1 MVRDNKR
8 LVLIADDEPNIVLL
22 LRRLFERDGFVVED
36 VADGNSALEQAEA
49 LRPGLILMDVMMPG
63 LNGFEVVKR
72 LRANEITARIP
83 TIFITAAA
91 REPADVARGLGLGAD
106 DYVTKPFSPHELL
119 ARAHSKLRARRL
131 EENLE
136 RRNKELEALVRI
148 GREFN
153 QRLKLADLLDL
164 VLAVCVAE
172 LNAEQALL
180 CLFDQQ
186 GHVTD
191 WRTLNESLVAETDI
205 QAMVDDPKSLLGAML
220 QHEQS
225 IIVSNQDQLVFGD
238 CCHVAVGTRIVH
250 HGAMIGSILLGH
262 SDSSR
267 FDEGHLR
274 LLESITEQATLAIRN
289 AELYDEL
296 HHYALNLENMVAER
310 TAELRAAQSQLIRSE
325 KLASLGRL
333 AAGIA
338 HEVNNPLQAI
348 RNCLELAIE
357 DIDAQRPVDKEL
369 LTVAEQD
376 VQRIRRIV
384 SQLLDFSRPGSGELS
399 PLEPGKVVQSVLRL
413 VHRQLERN
421 NIQLNSYI
429 TKTSR
434 VEMNEDQFKQVVLNL
449 VLNATEAMPDGGSLA
464 VSVVEEADEIH
475 VVFQDT
481 GMGIPENNLPKIF
494 DPFFSTK
501 IDGTGLGLA
510 VSYGIIEGHGGR
522 IDVKSRV
529 DKGSTFTV
537 VLPGYARTSG

>member
-1 MVRDNKR
+1 MAEEHKQ

-22 LRRLFERDGFVVED
+22 LRRLFERDGFAVED
-36 VADGNSALEQAEA
+36 VPDGNSALEQAEA
-49 LRPGLILMDVMMPG
+49 LRPELILMDVMMPG
-63 LNGFEVVKR
+63 LNGFEVVRR

-136 RRNKELEALVRI
+136 RRNEELEALVRI

-172 LNAEQALL
+172 LKADRALL

-186 GHVTD
+186 GHVTE
-191 WRTLNESLVAETDI
+191 WRMLDETQFSQADI
-205 QAMVDDPKSLLGAML
+205 QAMVDNPKSLLGTMML
-220 QHEQS
+220 HNKS
-225 IIVSNQDQLVFGD
+225 IIVSNENQEIFGD

-250 HGAMIGSILLGH
+250 HGAIIGAILLGH
-262 SDSSR
+262 NDPSHY
-267 FDEGHLR
+267 DEGHLR

-289 AELYDEL
+289 AELYEEL

-357 DIDAQRPVDKEL
+357 DIEANRAVDKEL

-384 SQLLDFSRPGSGELS
+384 SQLLDFSRPGSGELQ
-399 PLEPGKVVQSVLRL
+399 PVEPGKVVQSVLKL
-413 VHRQLERN
+413 VQRQLQRN
-421 NIQLNSYI
+421 MIQLKSSI
-429 TKTSR
+429 GKTSR
-434 VEMNEDQFKQVVLNL
+434 VQMNEDQFKQVILNL
-449 VLNATEAMPDGGSLA
+449 VLNATEAMPDGGELSVTVQENENEVH
-464 VSVVEEADEIH
+464 VS
-475 VVFQDT
+475 FQDT
-481 GMGIPENNLPKIF
+481 GMGIPDANLAKIF

-510 VSYGIIEGHGGR
+510 VSYGIIEGHGGH
-522 IDVKSRV
+522 IDVESRV
-529 DKGSTFTV
+529 DRGSVFTV
-537 VLPGYARTSG
+537 VLPGNA